1 MSMKNSVTRTGA
13 NDTVVLGLIGA
24 GGRGT
29 QLILELWNSCPGI
42 EVKYICD
49 VDSTRGGRAIS
60 ELEKGQGYKPIWVED
75 MRKVF
80 DDRDVDAVI
89 IATPEHWHALA
100 FIQACQ
106 AGKDIYIEKNLSQ
119 SIPEGMRMIEAAQKY
134 NNIVQ
139 VGTQNRN
146 AEYAYSARDY
156 IKNGNLGKIISVK
169 SYCLLSGHL
178 AWSLKPDSPTPETL
192 NWDMWLGPAPEVPYN
207 VSRHKAPYD
216 WWEYSPGLQMAMAAH
231 VVDLARLVLDDPDD
245 PKSVCC
251 SGGRYLYPDNRPIP
265 DMQAVT
271 FEFNDFL
278 MTLEGARF
286 GNYMAKSGPKVRFG
300 NEFPVWNLNSTRTEI
315 YGTNGLMFLE
325 VMGGG
330 WQVVGDDGEIL
341 EQEHGYFPDEAHL
354 KDFINSIRQRKTPKG
369 NLIQGHKSA
378 ALIHLANLSYRV
390 GNKQL
395 YYDGSSGKLLNS
407 ELANTISE
415 GSYREPYVLPAV
427 I

>member
-1 MSMKNSVTRTGA
+1 MSQNNSQKKTGA

-29 QLILELWNSCPGI
+29 QLILELWNACPGI

-49 VDSTRGGRAIS
+49 VDKTRGGRAIK
-60 ELEKGQGYKPIWVED
+60 ELAVQQGYEPIWVED
-75 MRKVF
+75 MRTVY

-100 FIQACQ
+100 FVWACQ
-106 AGKDIYIEKNLSQ
+106 AGKDIYIEKNLTQ
-119 SIPEGMRMIEAAQKY
+119 SIPEGVKMIEAANRY

-139 VGTQNRN
+139 VGTQNRS
-146 AEYAYSARDY
+146 ADYAYKARDY
-156 IKNGNLGKIISVK
+156 IREGNLGKIISVK

-178 AWSLKPDSPTPETL
+178 AWSLKPDAPVPETL
-192 NWDMWLGPAPEVPYN
+192 NWDLWLGPAPKVPYN

-231 VVDLARLVLDDPDD
+231 VVDLARLVLDDPND

-251 SGGRYLYPDNRPIP
+251 SGDRVLYNDKRPIP

-271 FEFNDFL
+271 YEFDDFL
-278 MTLEGARF
+278 MTLESAKF
-286 GNYMAKSGPKVRFG
+286 GPYMAKSGPKVRFG

-315 YGTNGLMFLE
+315 YGTKGLMFLE

-330 WQVVGDDGEIL
+330 WQVFGEGGEISD
-341 EQEHGYFPDEAHL
+341 QEHGLFPDESHL
-354 KDFINSIRQRKTPKG
+354 KNFIDSIRQKKTPNG
-369 NLIQGHKSA
+369 NLLQGHKSA
-378 ALIHLANLSYRV
+378 TLIHLANLSYRV

-395 YYDGSSGKLLNS
+395 YYDGNLGRITNS
-407 ELANTISE
+407 EEANAISE
-415 GSYREPYVLPAV
+415 GSYREPYGLPTLV
-427 I
+427 